1 MELQLQDVGK
11 RFNRQWLF
19 RNISFHIPSGSACAI
34 TGPNGSG
41 KSTLLQIIYQYVV
54 PTAGSV
60 KAKINDLEITPEEL
74 VARSAFVSP
83 YLELPEELTLME
95 LLKFH
100 FSMRQGTESDWN
112 AIVSDCGLAGSENK
126 IIRYFSSGMK
136 QRLKLALAFNH
147 AGNLILLDEP
157 CTNLDQQG
165 VNWYLKMIERVRNRQ
180 TILVASNQEVEYGF
194 CNQQI
199 QVIA

>member
-1 MELQLQDVGK
+1 MELQLHEVGK

-19 RNISFHIPSGSACAI
+19 RDLTIHIPSGTACAI

-54 PTAGSV
+54 PTTGTV
-60 KAKINDLEITPEEL
+60 KAKLNQEEITSEQL
-74 VARSAFVSP
+74 VAQAAFVSP
-83 YLELPEELTLME
+83 YLELPEELTLNE

-112 AIVSDCGLAGSENK
+112 AIIRDCGLTGSENK
-126 IIRYFSSGMK
+126 VIRYFSSGMK
-136 QRLKLALAFNH
+136 QRLKLALAFYH
-147 AGNLILLDEP
+147 SGSLILLDEP

-165 VNWYLKMIERVRNRQ
+165 VNWYLQMIERVRNRQ
-180 TILVASNQEVEYGF
+180 TIVVASNQEVEYAF

-199 QVIA
+199 RVIA